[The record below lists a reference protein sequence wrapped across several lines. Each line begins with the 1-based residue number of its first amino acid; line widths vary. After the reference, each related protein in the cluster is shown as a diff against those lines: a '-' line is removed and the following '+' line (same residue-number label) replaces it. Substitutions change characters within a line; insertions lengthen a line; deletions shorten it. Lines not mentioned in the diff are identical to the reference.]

1 MWQDY
6 NTDVRSITGQ
16 KQKIQMIVSQQ
27 NSCAGHSAST
37 LAQWKIGVDYPA
49 DMVCSGP
56 RYQYASADGVHL
68 TAEGC
73 RLLGEKYAGI
83 LYQRVILG
91 KDWQPLQPTKVKR
104 KGKIITIH
112 YHVPVPPLVWETRF
126 EAPHPTVEEWK
137 QGKGFEVTTSSGV
150 KVAIVSAAISGDAVV
165 ITCASDPDPGAR
177 VGYAL
182 LGEKNRMAA
191 PFPGTF
197 RWGLL
202 RDSDPF
208 QGTAAGMMQPNYGVA
223 FEMPVP

>member
-1 MWQDY
+1 M
-6 NTDVRSITGQ
+6 
-16 KQKIQMIVSQQ
+16 
-27 NSCAGHSAST
+27 
-37 LAQWKIGVDYPA
+37 
-49 DMVCSGP
+49 
-56 RYQYASADGVHL
+56 
-68 TAEGC
+68 
-73 RLLGEKYAGI
+73 
-83 LYQRVILG
+83 ILG
-91 KDWQPLQPTKVKR
+91 KDWQPLQPTEVKR

-126 EAPHPTVEEWK
+126 EAPHPYGRGVEA
-137 QGKGFEVTTSSGV
+137 GKGVRGDHVVAGV

>member
-1 MWQDY
+1 
-6 NTDVRSITGQ
+6 
-16 KQKIQMIVSQQ
+16 MIVSQQ

-137 QGKGFEVTTSSGV
+137 QGKGFEVTTFERSQSRDCFR
-150 KVAIVSAAISGDAVV
+150 SHFRR
-165 ITCASDPDPGAR
+165 CR
-177 VGYAL
+177 RHHLCVGSRSRRA
-182 LGEKNRMAA
+182 GR
-191 PFPGTF
+191 
-197 RWGLL
+197 L
-202 RDSDPF
+202 R
-208 QGTAAGMMQPNYGVA
+208 
-223 FEMPVP
+223 PVG